1 MMVYPRHHPH
11 GSPPGVASLPAG
23 ASACPRPPFF
33 SPRVRSWCPCI
44 LTSGT
49 LLNDIC
55 HPLTYIISRVRFPCV
70 RCPLAILVCSSS
82 KFHDRGPSSITV
94 SPFCTSA
101 PAPNEQLTS
110 ARPHVLRHRSHAAVT
125 RARSPA
131 YTPPAHPT
139 GYSPARA
146 LFIAYSIYLHDR
158 SWFPTFEI
166 WPQTFI
172 LDKVM
177 IYFLGQTIFGSR
189 TANFGFRIQ
198 T

>member
-1 MMVYPRHHPH
+1 MVYPRHHPH

-33 SPRVRSWCPCI
+33 PHACARWCPCI

-110 ARPHVLRHRSHAAVT
+110 ARPPCFYVIAPTLPSLAPGPPPTRPLLTPRAIHRRERFLSLILFTCTIARGFPLLRFGHKLSFSISNDLFFRSN
-125 RARSPA
+125 
-131 YTPPAHPT
+131 
-139 GYSPARA
+139 
-146 LFIAYSIYLHDR
+146 
-158 SWFPTFEI
+158 
-166 WPQTFI
+166 
-172 LDKVM
+172 
-177 IYFLGQTIFGSR
+177 
-189 TANFGFRIQ
+189 NFRQPHG
-198 T
+198 